1 MVHPVQMLPHMK
13 MVVVIMVTIMVRH
26 QLLRTNLLL
35 LEDPREVLNRR
46 QGMILVSMFYLLIGE
61 TLKAM
66 MKLWRMNTRICGLE
80 PWMRRWILLKKITLL
95 SWWNCLRA
103 RRLYL
108 INGCSELSMRM
119 EICHLDT
126 RLDWL

>member
-1 MVHPVQMLPHMK
+1 MHPVQMLPHMK

-35 LEDPREVLNRR
+35 LEDLREVLNRR
-46 QGMILVSMFYLLIGE
+46 QGMILVSMYYLLMGE
-61 TLKAM
+61 SLKAM
-66 MKLWRMNTRICGLE
+66 MKLWMMNTRISGLE
-80 PWMRRWILLKKITLL
+80 PWMRRWILSRRTILL

-103 RRLYL
+103 RRLCL
-108 INGCSELSMRM
+108 ISGCTELSMRM
-119 EICHLDT
+119 IICHLDT